1 MNINGLL
8 TGALLPLVVLLA
20 LSAFF
25 SASETAI
32 TASGRS
38 KILALMERYPYQ
50 KRFFDWLLKDVQR
63 VLTIALISNNLV
75 NVAAS
80 AVGTSLAIALL
91 GQKGL
96 LAAVVVMSVLIVIFG
111 EVFPK
116 CVAVVHPDSLMAFS
130 LPLLRFLDILLAPF
144 LWLTLQIVRIMG
156 LIFKVDLQSRHPFV
170 TREEFEQMVTIGG
183 ESGALEE
190 VERKMI
196 HGIIS
201 FEETRVYEIMVPRTD
216 MDAVPST
223 ASVAEAMDIFLEHGH
238 SRVPV
243 YDENLDDIAGI
254 LYVKDTI
261 PSLLE
266 GNLSAPVSAIMR
278 QALFV
283 PESMRVVE
291 LFNTMKGRHVHMAI
305 VVDEYGGVAGIA
317 TLEDLLEEIV
327 GEIQDEYDKEKPTL
341 LHDDDGSCL
350 VQGHLGLE
358 DLSEMLGSSF
368 ESEDA
373 ESLGGLVLSISGDF
387 PSPGEKIYYTSP
399 SGGRIWEIEVLEV
412 EDHRIKLLRLRPLDC
427 EPEASEE
434 EE

>member
-1 MNINGLL
+1 MNEIL
-8 TGALLPLVVLLA
+8 TGALLPLLVLLL

-32 TASGRS
+32 TASGRG

-50 KRFFDWLLKDVQR
+50 KKFFEWLLSDVQR
-63 VLTIALISNNLV
+63 VLTIVLISNNLV

-96 LAAVVVMSVLIVIFG
+96 FAAVVVMSILIVIFG

-116 CVAVVHPDSLMAFS
+116 CVAVVRPDVLMAFS
-130 LPLLRFLDILLAPF
+130 LPFLRLLDILLAPF
-144 LWLTLQIVRIMG
+144 LWVMLHIVRLMG
-156 LIFKVDLQSRHPFV
+156 VMFKVDLQARHPFV
-170 TREEFEQMVTIGG
+170 TREEFEQMVAIGG

-196 HGIIS
+196 HGVIS

-223 ASVAEAMDIFLEHGH
+223 ATVSEAMEIFLEHGH

-266 GNLSAPVSAIMR
+266 GNLSAPVSGIMR

-341 LHDDDGSCL
+341 LHDEDGSCL

-358 DLSEMLGSSF
+358 DLSEILGSSF

-387 PSPGEKIYYTSP
+387 PSPGEKIYYTSAP
-399 SGGRIWEIEVLEV
+399 EGKIWEIEVLEV
-412 EDHRIKLLRLRPLDC
+412 EDHRIKLLRLRPVD
-427 EPEASEE
+427 EAPEEREE